1 MLSRNLAWLILFIKI
16 ERIRET
22 RCYGHQD
29 ENNSKQ
35 ERIGNQHY
43 C

>member
-1 MLSRNLAWLILFIKI
+1 MLSRNLEWLILFIKI

-29 ENNSKQ
+29 GNNSKQ
-35 ERIGNQHY
+35 ERIGNQY
-43 C
+43 YR